1 MNEEEDMILPDDFD
15 ESTPAEVETSSET
28 DLDEVLNT
36 NEALDESL
44 GEVDTKQDNSV
55 NEEQKLL
62 EMLKGKVKYDHG
74 EVQISSIDDVVTN
87 YQKGLNYDRIQDKVK
102 SYEESKTMQYINEKA
117 KELGFKTTDDYIE
130 SVKQFEIKQKEEKKQ
145 ADIEEMLDRGIPDDI
160 AKEIIETREL
170 REHLKKQEEEINKYK
185 EEQKSAEQKQQEQIE
200 FLKAYPDIKAEDIP
214 VEVFESTKDGKSLL
228 TAYIEHENKQLKTL
242 LEQRDKQTSNK
253 NTNLVKKSNGD
264 TLESDKDAF
273 LQGFDE

>member
-15 ESTPAEVETSSET
+15 ESTPEEVETSSET

-170 REHLKKQEEEINKYK
+170 REHLKQQEAEIQKYK
-185 EEQKSAEQKQQEQIE
+185 DEQKSAELKQQDQIE

-214 VEVFESTKDGKSLL
+214 VEVFESTKNGKSLL

>member
-15 ESTPAEVETSSET
+15 ESTPAEVETSSEAG
-28 DLDEVLNT
+28 LEEVLDN
-36 NEALDESL
+36 NEALESTV

-87 YQKGLNYDRIQDKVK
+87 YQKGLNYDRVQDKVK

>member
-15 ESTPAEVETSSET
+15 ESIPAEVETSSEAG
-28 DLDEVLNT
+28 LEEVLDN
-36 NEALDESL
+36 NEALESTV
-44 GEVDTKQDNSV
+44 GEVDNTN

-62 EMLKGKVKYDHG
+62 ELLKGKVKYDHG
-74 EVQISSIDDVVTN
+74 EVEIQSIDDIVTN
-87 YQKGLNYDRIQDKVK
+87 YQKGLNYDRVQDKVK

-214 VEVFESTKDGKSLL
+214 VEVFESTKNGKSLL